1 VTLLKPLFLQPAAA
15 DAEIDYPGSEMR
27 QLLRAIAGDTREG
40 AIAPAS
46 AIVVQR
52 GAGANFS
59 VDVGAFQAIIRG
71 DDVSDQGAYL
81 ITNTATANVVTPAAP
96 GSGTRTHRLIGQVR
110 DKRANGSYA
119 TYDWI
124 LSLLQDTG
132 GGQPALPNTALDL
145 ASISISA
152 GQASVT
158 NANIVQ
164 NYGVLRSLGFFASMQ
179 PQKSAQINAGAWNV
193 SGTWTDFSNAN
204 WPAITF
210 TVPPSGKVKITISA
224 ALTGLLGG
232 NNGLVSY
239 RISGTDTRGVSEST
253 GAGGFV
259 GTSAFI
265 GAFERTYLFDNLTPG
280 GTDTVTPMWRWVA
293 AGGGTAP
300 IDLAEGLLLVEPV
313 QV

>member
-1 VTLLKPLFLQPAAA
+1 
-15 DAEIDYPGSEMR
+15 MR

-40 AIAPAS
+40 AIAPGWAL
-46 AIVVQR
+46 VVPR

-59 VDVGAFQAIIRG
+59 GGVGAFEAGAAG
-71 DDVSDQGAYL
+71 DAVSAQGAFV
-81 ITNTATANVVTPAAP
+81 IRNTATANVVTPAAP
-96 GSGTRTHRLIGQVR
+96 GSGTRTQRLIGQVR
-110 DKRANGSYA
+110 VKRANGSYA

-132 GGQPALPNTALDL
+132 GGQPALPNTALDV

-179 PQKSAQINAGAWNV
+179 PLKSAQINAGAWNV

-259 GTSAFI
+259 GTSPFLRAL
-265 GAFERTYLFDNLTPG
+265 ERPSLVGNPTPG
-280 GTDTVTPMWRWVA
+280 GTDTVTPMWRRGA
-293 AGGGTAP
+293 SGARPAP
-300 IDLAEGLLLVEPV
+300 HDLRA
-313 QV
+313 